1 LTISFK
7 KSFLGYKPEDVH
19 NEIKRLDIAYE
30 KETTALQAEIEKTK
44 SELEQVETEV
54 TTLQLKL
61 ENYIAREQSIVE
73 VMVLAQK
80 KAVQLEEDA
89 RRQAKA
95 MLELTEKELLEKR
108 QELERLQEKLAL
120 FKQEFKELLD
130 GYRFSIENVGT
141 LPKEPAPQL
150 TLLEN
155 ERATEA
161 IKSIL
166 RKRVGS

>member
-19 NEIKRLDIAYE
+19 HEIKRLDIAYE

-54 TTLQLKL
+54 RTLQSKL

-95 MLELTEKELLEKR
+95 MLEASEKELLEKR

-150 TLLEN
+150 TLLDN

-161 IKSIL
+161 IKNML

>member
-1 LTISFK
+1 MTISFK